1 MGLHQA
7 KISSAQLRKLSIKR
21 LPTEWE
27 KIFINYISDK
37 GLMSKIHIEPM
48 QLNIKKPK
56 NTWFD

>member
-7 KISSAQLRKLSIKR
+7 KKTSAQLKKLSIKR
-21 LPTEWE
+21 LLTEWE

-37 GLMSKIHIEPM
+37 GLISKICLELM

-56 NTWFD
+56 NT